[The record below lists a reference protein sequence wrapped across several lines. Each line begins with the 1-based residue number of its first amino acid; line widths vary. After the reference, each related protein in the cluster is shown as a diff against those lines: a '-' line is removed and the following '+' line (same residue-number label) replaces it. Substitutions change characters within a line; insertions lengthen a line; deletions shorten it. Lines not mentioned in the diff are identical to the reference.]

1 MEFSIRAL
9 GGPAAKLHGHTGPLA
24 PLSQQ
29 LRLEID
35 KFQAGNGSYQVT
47 KVHRAFKNQ

>member
-9 GGPAAKLHGHTGPLA
+9 GAPAAKLHGRTGPPA

-29 LRLEID
+29 LRLETA

-47 KVHRAFKNQ
+47 KMHRALKNQ